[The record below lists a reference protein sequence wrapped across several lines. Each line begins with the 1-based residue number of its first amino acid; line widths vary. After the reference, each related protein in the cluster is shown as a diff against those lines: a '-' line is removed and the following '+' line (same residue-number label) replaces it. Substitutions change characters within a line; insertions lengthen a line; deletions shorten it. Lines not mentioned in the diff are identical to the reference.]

1 MASPLRVPM
10 AEEHAMDRF
19 DERKHDHIDDV
30 PSDRP
35 ADRRE
40 DEPAREG
47 DVLGLGGTAVP
58 KAPGDP
64 TASRSPEA
72 VARQRA
78 RRREDEAADRAA
90 RESDSEDSFGSTSV
104 DMGAG
109 GKGNTIK

>member
-1 MASPLRVPM
+1 
-10 AEEHAMDRF
+10 MDRF

-30 PSDRP
+30 ADRP
-35 ADRRE
+35 ADQHR

-64 TASRSPEA
+64 TASDSPDA
-72 VARQRA
+72 QARQRA
-78 RRREDEAADRAA
+78 RRREGEAEDRADSE
-90 RESDSEDSFGSTSV
+90 RESEDSFGSTAI

-109 GKGNTIK
+109 GKGNTIT